1 MDRRSV
7 LKLAAGAA
15 AAAPLSALNLRRAIA
30 QGAAG
35 RPITY
40 GQSTSL
46 TALDP
51 GQGGFLN
58 YPAGYEAALCLY
70 DRLIDFD
77 ENLRFVPQLA
87 ESWQI
92 ADDLKSIRFVL
103 RRGAKFHDGTPIDA
117 AAVKFN
123 IERTMDRQRTPT
135 NRPIWDPITAVEAP
149 DDRTVIARTTTPF
162 SQLLNIFA
170 HGSAAMVSP
179 TAIQRNGERSI
190 AQNPVGSGPFML
202 ESFNPGQQLIVKAF
216 DDYWGGKPATPR
228 ITFQFIAEAATRVSA
243 LRTGS
248 VDVIDAVPVQL
259 IQSLRREQNIEVIT
273 KPGLRPMGF
282 VINLTRAPYDN
293 VLVRRALNF
302 AVPVQTIAERVFF
315 GFARASD
322 SPLAFNT
329 RDYRKAG
336 DPVFDAARARALLAE
351 AGWRDMVNNVLHK
364 DGQPLKMTLQTSEGL
379 FPGDVAVTEIAAR
392 AWQQIGIDVTIN
404 KIDRS
409 AYWDTLRQE
418 RANLRFDLA
427 MFGFNPSNASGLY
440 HLESLFKS
448 NADDNARLDVWNIGR
463 YRNAR
468 VDELL
473 RTANVTPDPARQ
485 TDLLGEAQRI
495 IWEDAPYVWLQVNEN
510 ATAIKR
516 GVSGVEL
523 WPIVFTSVRKARG

>member
-1 MDRRSV
+1 MLKRRT
-7 LKLAAGAA
+7 LLQLAAGAA
-15 AAAPLSALNLRRAIA
+15 AAPVLNLRSAAAQAPRA
-30 QGAAG
+30 
-35 RPITY
+35 ITY

-77 ENLRFVPQLA
+77 ADLAFVPQLA
-87 ESWQI
+87 ERWEI
-92 ADDLKSIRFVL
+92 ASDLKSITFTL

-135 NRPIWDPITAVEAP
+135 NRPIWDPITAVETP

-170 HGSAAMVSP
+170 HGSAAIVSP

-202 ESFNPGQQLIVKAF
+202 ESFNPGQQLVLKAF

-228 ITFQFIAEAATRVSA
+228 ITFQFIAEAATRVNA

-259 IQSLRREQNIEVIT
+259 IQSLRREAGLEVIT

-282 VINLTRAPYDN
+282 VINLTRPPYDN
-293 VLVRRALNF
+293 VLVRRALNL

-336 DPVFDAARARALLAE
+336 DPTFDPARARALLGE
-351 AGWRDMVNNVLHK
+351 AGFQPVNNVMTRN
-364 DGQPLKMTLQTSEGL
+364 GQPLRMTLQTSEGL

-448 NADDNARLDVWNIGR
+448 NANDDARLDVWNIGR
-463 YRNAR
+463 YRNPR

-473 RTANVTPDPARQ
+473 RTANTTPEAARQ
-485 TDLLGEAQRI
+485 TELLGEAQRI

-510 ATAIKR
+510 ATALKR
-516 GVSGVEL
+516 GVTGVEL
-523 WPIVFTSVRKARG
+523 WPIVFTNVRKARG

>member
-1 MDRRSV
+1 MLKRRTV
-7 LKLAAGAA
+7 LQLAAGAT
-15 AAAPLSALNLRRAIA
+15 AAPVLNLRSAAAQNARA
-30 QGAAG
+30 
-35 RPITY
+35 ITY

-77 ENLRFVPQLA
+77 ADLNFVPQLA
-87 ESWQI
+87 ERWEI
-92 ADDLKSIRFVL
+92 ASDLKSITFTL

-135 NRPIWDPITAVEAP
+135 NRPIWDPITAVETP
-149 DDRTVIARTTTPF
+149 DDHTVVARTTTPF

-170 HGSAAMVSP
+170 HGSAAIVSP

-202 ESFNPGQQLIVKAF
+202 ESFDPGQKLVLKAF

-228 ITFQFIAEAATRVSA
+228 LTFQFIAEAATRVNA

-248 VDVIDAVPVQL
+248 VDVIDGVPVQL
-259 IQSLRREQNIEVIT
+259 IQSLRREANLEVIT

-282 VINLTRAPYDN
+282 VINLTRPPYDN
-293 VLVRRALNF
+293 VLVRRALNL

-336 DPVFDAARARALLAE
+336 DPTFDPARARALLGE
-351 AGWRDMVNNVLHK
+351 AGFQPVNNVMQRE
-364 DGQPLKMTLQTSEGL
+364 GQPLRMTLQTSEGL

-409 AYWDTLRQE
+409 AYWDTLRQD

-440 HLESLFKS
+440 HLESLFKA
-448 NADDNARLDVWNIGR
+448 NTDDNARLDVWNIGR
-463 YRNAR
+463 YRNPR

-473 RTANVTPDPARQ
+473 RTANITPEPARQ
-485 TDLLGEAQRI
+485 TELLGEAQRI

-510 ATAIKR
+510 ATALKR
-516 GVSGVEL
+516 GMTGVEL